1 MMLAMMWPAPI
12 TKEII
17 YVDCEV
23 NIWYEENWGDMT
35 MACNCTQ
42 ANLCDNC
49 ICCISSIW
57 LKVTT
62 AVSNHERHATFSFCC
77 DSTILFNFK
86 WHGLHFFNSLESCHF
101 PIMRGIVRATKPYA
115 SASKIYKYS
124 YLMQNSQAFDFVI
137 ALHKIGAKNA
147 HQFLLL
153 IFYDGHRTGSVP
165 IIN

>member
-1 MMLAMMWPAPI
+1 MSKLVHGFLFVVTWICQLSWDPWADHWKTNQPSKDELMMLAMMWPAPI

-57 LKVTT
+57 LKVAT
-62 AVSNHERHATFSFCC
+62 AVSNHERHVTFSFC
-77 DSTILFNFK
+77 FK
-86 WHGLHFFNSLESCHF
+86 WHGLHFFNSLK
-101 PIMRGIVRATKPYA
+101 VATPVSNYERHCSGHQA
-115 SASKIYKYS
+115 ICQSE
-124 YLMQNSQAFDFVI
+124 QNLQIFIFD
-137 ALHKIGAKNA
+137 AE
-147 HQFLLL
+147 
-153 IFYDGHRTGSVP
+153 
-165 IIN
+165 